1 VQSALGVLKLATAQQ
16 LAERTAHHIGS
27 WRGGGLP
34 LARKLVAKAAQR
46 GLIEPVPFGDAGGEK
61 ASHFALKSDIEAFAD
76 RASLVDDQAR
86 LIPPLDNL
94 LFNRRRLT
102 ELFDFTYKF
111 EAYTPLHQRRF
122 YFALPIIYHDAV
134 VGQLDAKKDGNDWRV
149 LDLDIHG
156 NLPVEALRRAVHHL
170 AAIVEADRV
179 TVATAVPSKWRKGLA
194 GRVDPSLA
202 TLPRITA
209 S

>member
-1 VQSALGVLKLATAQQ
+1 M
-16 LAERTAHHIGS
+16 
-27 WRGGGLP
+27 
-34 LARKLVAKAAQR
+34 
-46 GLIEPVPFGDAGGEK
+46 
-61 ASHFALKSDIEAFAD
+61 
-76 RASLVDDQAR
+76 
-86 LIPPLDNL
+86 
-94 LFNRRRLT
+94 
-102 ELFDFTYKF
+102 
-111 EAYTPLHQRRF
+111 
-122 YFALPIIYHDAV
+122 PIIYHDAV

-156 NLPVEALRRAVHHL
+156 NLPVEALRRAVHRL